1 MGCLERIYRSM
12 PHSSYFHVRND
23 EEVRRRYK
31 IINQSNM
38 EEVIKYFETIEARLA
53 ALEAKEQMLQSK
65 EQSLQTWEERLQRL
79 EKAQQESMTK
89 LQAVGTHVTA
99 MLQMLKQLEA
109 KQSEAVHVAAPMPA
123 PQPVVEEEE
132 VKVEEVKVEEPA
144 PQPKVEEVKVE
155 EPRVEEVKA
164 EELKVEEVTSK
175 ASIYGKAVADIRQA
189 ISIGDRFLYQR
200 ELFEQNAELMQR
212 TLNEL
217 DQLHSFAEAMDYIN
231 EQFHW
236 DQESNTYQ
244 QFIVTL
250 HRRFG

>member
-1 MGCLERIYRSM
+1 
-12 PHSSYFHVRND
+12 
-23 EEVRRRYK
+23 
-31 IINQSNM
+31 M

-123 PQPVVEEEE
+123 PQPI
-132 VKVEEVKVEEPA
+132 VEEVKVEEPA
-144 PQPKVEEVKVE
+144 PQPKVEEVKE
-155 EPRVEEVKA
+155 EEV
-164 EELKVEEVTSK
+164 KVEEVTSK

-231 EQFHW
+231 AHFHW

>member
-65 EQSLQTWEERLQRL
+65 EQSLHTWEERLQRL

-123 PQPVVEEEE
+123 PQPVVEE

-144 PQPKVEEVKVE
+144 PQPKVEEVKE
-155 EPRVEEVKA
+155 EEV
-164 EELKVEEVTSK
+164 KVEEVTSK

-231 EQFHW
+231 AHFHW

>member
-1 MGCLERIYRSM
+1 
-12 PHSSYFHVRND
+12 
-23 EEVRRRYK
+23 
-31 IINQSNM
+31 M

-123 PQPVVEEEE
+123 PQPVVEEVKEEEPTPQPKAEE
-132 VKVEEVKVEEPA
+132 VKVEEL
-144 PQPKVEEVKVE
+144 KVE
-155 EPRVEEVKA
+155 EPRA
-164 EELKVEEVTSK
+164 EEPRVEEVTSK

>member
-1 MGCLERIYRSM
+1 
-12 PHSSYFHVRND
+12 
-23 EEVRRRYK
+23 
-31 IINQSNM
+31 M
-38 EEVIKYFETIEARLA
+38 EEVIKYFEAIEARLA

-123 PQPVVEEEE
+123 PQPVVEEVKVEE
-132 VKVEEVKVEEPA
+132 VKVEEVKVEEP
-144 PQPKVEEVKVE
+144 
-155 EPRVEEVKA
+155 R
-164 EELKVEEVTSK
+164 VEEVTSK

-231 EQFHW
+231 AHFHW

-244 QFIVTL
+244 QFIVTM

>member
-1 MGCLERIYRSM
+1 
-12 PHSSYFHVRND
+12 
-23 EEVRRRYK
+23 
-31 IINQSNM
+31 M

-79 EKAQQESMTK
+79 EKAQQENMIK
-89 LQAVGTHVTA
+89 LQAVGTHVNT
-99 MLQMLKQLEA
+99 MLQTLKALET

-123 PQPVVEEEE
+123 PQPIVEEVKLEE
-132 VKVEEVKVEEPA
+132 PTPQPKVEEVKVEEPA
-144 PQPKVEEVKVE
+144 PQPKVEEVKE
-155 EPRVEEVKA
+155 EEV
-164 EELKVEEVTSK
+164 KVEEVTSK

-231 EQFHW
+231 AHFHW

>member
-1 MGCLERIYRSM
+1 
-12 PHSSYFHVRND
+12 
-23 EEVRRRYK
+23 
-31 IINQSNM
+31 M

-123 PQPVVEEEE
+123 PQPVVEEVKEEEPAPQPKAEE
-132 VKVEEVKVEEPA
+132 VKVEEVKVEE
-144 PQPKVEEVKVE
+144 V
-155 EPRVEEVKA
+155 
-164 EELKVEEVTSK
+164 KVEEVTSK

-231 EQFHW
+231 AHFHW

>member
-1 MGCLERIYRSM
+1 
-12 PHSSYFHVRND
+12 
-23 EEVRRRYK
+23 
-31 IINQSNM
+31 M

-65 EQSLQTWEERLQRL
+65 EQSLHTWEERLQRL

-123 PQPVVEEEE
+123 PQPVVEE

-144 PQPKVEEVKVE
+144 PQPKVEEVKE
-155 EPRVEEVKA
+155 EEV
-164 EELKVEEVTSK
+164 KVEEVTSK

-231 EQFHW
+231 AHFHW

>member
-1 MGCLERIYRSM
+1 
-12 PHSSYFHVRND
+12 
-23 EEVRRRYK
+23 
-31 IINQSNM
+31 M

-109 KQSEAVHVAAPMPA
+109 KQSEAVHVAAPMPV
-123 PQPVVEEEE
+123 PQPV
-132 VKVEEVKVEEPA
+132 VEEVKVEEPA
-144 PQPKVEEVKVE
+144 PQPKVEEVKE
-155 EPRVEEVKA
+155 EEV
-164 EELKVEEVTSK
+164 KVEEVTSK

-231 EQFHW
+231 AHFYW

>member
-1 MGCLERIYRSM
+1 
-12 PHSSYFHVRND
+12 
-23 EEVRRRYK
+23 
-31 IINQSNM
+31 M
-38 EEVIKYFETIEARLA
+38 EEVIKYFEAIEARLA

-123 PQPVVEEEE
+123 PQPVVEE
-132 VKVEEVKVEEPA
+132 VKVEEPA

-155 EPRVEEVKA
+155 EVKVEEVKV
-164 EELKVEEVTSK
+164 EEPRVEEVTSK

-231 EQFHW
+231 AHFHW

-244 QFIVTL
+244 QFIVTM

>member
-1 MGCLERIYRSM
+1 
-12 PHSSYFHVRND
+12 
-23 EEVRRRYK
+23 
-31 IINQSNM
+31 M

-109 KQSEAVHVAAPMPA
+109 KQSEAVHMAAPMPA
-123 PQPVVEEEE
+123 PQPV
-132 VKVEEVKVEEPA
+132 VEEVKVEEPA
-144 PQPKVEEVKVE
+144 PQPKAEEVKVE
-155 EPRVEEVKA
+155 ELKVEEPRA
-164 EELKVEEVTSK
+164 EEPRVEEVTSK

>member
-1 MGCLERIYRSM
+1 MQEL
-12 PHSSYFHVRND
+12 
-23 EEVRRRYK
+23 
-31 IINQSNM
+31 
-38 EEVIKYFETIEARLA
+38 IKYFEAIEARLA
-53 ALEAKEQMLQSK
+53 VLEAKEQMLQSK

-123 PQPVVEEEE
+123 PQPVVEEVKLEEPAPQPKVEDVKEEE
-132 VKVEEVKVEEPA
+132 VKVEEVKVEEL
-144 PQPKVEEVKVE
+144 KVE
-155 EPRVEEVKA
+155 EPRA
-164 EELKVEEVTSK
+164 EEPRVEEVTSK

-200 ELFEQNAELMQR
+200 ELFAQNAELMQR

-231 EQFHW
+231 MRFQW